1 MSRLLSRVQAVIFDL
16 DDTLLDW
23 SQQNDWLSNIS
34 GPHIQNVYDY
44 LAVNGNHLPTP
55 EEFFQNY
62 QDTIVNNW
70 REAKKTWAGVN
81 FKSVLV
87 SCLEMS
93 GLDISTIDMDEVML
107 AYDWNIVPNVTLFN
121 DTIPVLDSLYQQG
134 YKIGLVTNSMMPMWM
149 RDIELCEY
157 GILDYFDARIT
168 SGDTGYM
175 KPHSAIYE
183 RILDLLEVEAETA
196 VFVGDRPANDIA
208 GANAVGL
215 TSVWM
220 NPPHIDYELGDVKPD
235 YEITTL
241 QELLPI
247 LAALEIDRDREQ
259 R

>member
-1 MSRLLSRVQAVIFDL
+1 MSRLRRCIQAVIFDL

-23 SQQNDWLSNIS
+23 SQQTNWLSIIS

-44 LAVNGNHLPTP
+44 LTTHGNHVPTP
-55 EEFFQNY
+55 EELLQNY
-62 QDTIVNNW
+62 QDAIISSW
-70 REAKKTWAGVN
+70 REAKKTWDGVK
-81 FKSVLV
+81 FESVLV

-93 GLDISTIDMDEVML
+93 GLDIAEIDMHEVL
-107 AYDWNIVPNVTLFN
+107 VAYDWNIVPNVTLFD
-121 DTIPVLDSLYQQG
+121 DTVPVLDSLRQQG

-149 RDIELCEY
+149 RDIELREY

-175 KPHSAIYE
+175 KPHPAIYE
-183 RILDLLEVEAETA
+183 RVLDLLGVEAKTA

-215 TSVWM
+215 TSIWM
-220 NPPHIDYELGDVKPD
+220 NPPHIIHELGDVIPD

-247 LAALEIDRDREQ
+247 LAALENGER
-259 R
+259 

>member
-1 MSRLLSRVQAVIFDL
+1 LTLTPRRIQAVIFDL

-44 LAVNGNHLPTP
+44 LAVNGNHLPEP
-55 EEFFQNY
+55 EELFQNY
-62 QDTIVNNW
+62 QDAIISSW
-70 REAKKTWAGVN
+70 REAKKTWAGVK
-81 FKSVLV
+81 FESVLI
-87 SCLEMS
+87 SCFEMS
-93 GLDISTIDMDEVML
+93 GLDISEIDMGEVLL
-107 AYDWNIVPNVTLFN
+107 AYDWDTVSNVTLFN
-121 DTIPVLDSLYQQG
+121 DTIPMLDSLRQQG

-149 RDIELCEY
+149 RDIELREY

-168 SGDTGYM
+168 SGDTGHM
-175 KPHSAIYE
+175 KPHPAIYE
-183 RILDLLEVEAETA
+183 RVLDLLEVEAETA

-220 NPPHIDYELGDVKPD
+220 NPPHIDYDCGDVIPD

-247 LAALEIDRDREQ
+247 LAALEHSER
-259 R
+259 

>member
-1 MSRLLSRVQAVIFDL
+1 LACSLRRIQAVVFDL

-44 LAVNGNHLPTP
+44 LAVNGNSMLAP
-55 EEFFQNY
+55 EELFQNY
-62 QDTIVNNW
+62 QDTIIESW

-81 FKSVLV
+81 FESVMLR
-87 SCLEMS
+87 CFEKS
-93 GLDISTIDMDEVML
+93 GLKASDIDMEAVLL
-107 AYDWNIVPNVTLFN
+107 AYDWGVVPNVQLFD
-121 DTIPVLDSLYQQG
+121 DTVLVLDTLREQG

-149 RDIELCEY
+149 RDIELREY
-157 GILDYFDARIT
+157 GILDYFDARVT
-168 SGDTGYM
+168 SGDIGHM
-175 KPHSAIYE
+175 KPHPAIYE
-183 RILDLLEVEAETA
+183 RVLSLLDIPAEPA

-220 NPPHIDYELGDVKPD
+220 NPPHTNHDLGNVIPD

-247 LAALEIDRDREQ
+247 LAALEKSEG
-259 R
+259 

>member
-1 MSRLLSRVQAVIFDL
+1 MSHLLRRVQAVVFDL

-23 SQQNDWLSNIS
+23 SRQTDWLSNIS
-34 GPHIQNVYDY
+34 GSHIQNVYDY
-44 LAVNGNHLPTP
+44 LAENGNSLPTNDVL
-55 EEFFQNY
+55 FQNY
-62 QDTIVNNW
+62 QEAIIHSW

-81 FKSVLV
+81 FESVLM
-87 SCLEMS
+87 CAFETS
-93 GLDISTIDMDEVML
+93 GLDVSKIDMGAVLL
-107 AYDWNIVPNVTLFN
+107 AYDWGTVPNVTLFD
-121 DTIPVLDSLYQQG
+121 DTVPVLDSLRQQG

-149 RDIELCEY
+149 RDIELREY

-168 SGDTGYM
+168 SGDTGHM
-175 KPHSAIYE
+175 KPHPAIYE
-183 RILDLLEVEAETA
+183 RVLDLLEVEAETA

-220 NPPHIDYELGDVKPD
+220 NPPHLSYELGDVIPD

-247 LAALEIDRDREQ
+247 LAALENR
-259 R
+259 

>member
-1 MSRLLSRVQAVIFDL
+1 MFRPVRRIQAVIFDL

-23 SQQNDWLSNIS
+23 SQQTDWLSNIS

-44 LAVNGNHLPTP
+44 LATNGNSMPTP
-55 EEFFQNY
+55 EELFQNY
-62 QDTIVNNW
+62 QKAIISNW

-81 FKSVLV
+81 FESVLV

-93 GLDISTIDMDEVML
+93 GLNSAEIDMHEVLL

-121 DTIPVLDSLYQQG
+121 DTVPVLDSLHQQG

-149 RDIELCEY
+149 RDIELREY

-168 SGDTGYM
+168 SGDTGHM
-175 KPHSAIYE
+175 KPHPAIYE
-183 RILDLLEVEAETA
+183 RVLNLLNVTAETA

-208 GANAVGL
+208 GANAFGL
-215 TSVWM
+215 TSIWM
-220 NPPHIDYELGDVKPD
+220 NPPHTNHELGDIVPD

-247 LAALEIDRDREQ
+247 LAALEEVWI
-259 R
+259 